1 MEIFLRSKEYW
12 LVISEGTM
20 ELAAHDNDRYI
31 ENGNKKSTE
40 ERSQSKELSFPNN

>member
-20 ELAAHDNDRYI
+20 ELAAHGNDRYI
-31 ENGNKKSTE
+31 ENGNKE